1 MGGENPEK
9 DVKKDET
16 KEEKP
21 VFDGYSL
28 IQAMTRDVAP
38 LAQQQGGRPASLD
51 RFLQRPPQGE
61 QQAQNGEGQQ
71 QQRPSTGRAT
81 YGADR
86 DAQGNPIDRTR
97 VTPPPKFDEHHQEKK
112 VDPDKRWADNRG
124 GTRQGNPNAMADADK
139 HIMDIIA
146 RRGMVNDIVRDPD
159 ARTSGGLLR
168 GVGAIGAAAGGGAVS
183 QRIER
188 AISDAAERTLA
199 NAPVNKASES
209 AVTRNASKVGE
220 PMARFWQKYVGNGGD
235 MVLVKEGSEEA
246 AAATLKQEM
255 TAAEKAAVAA
265 AEKAGDVEATA
276 LHKARYE
283 LLNKPISEA
292 SLGEANMAKGVWTE
306 QELKN
311 LGRIHRAEVKVGEA
325 ASKIAAPVET
335 NWKKGASDGVKGAL
349 GFYALNL
356 ADRSLNEA
364 MNGKGAAAKSWNT
377 EQWLGPAS
385 IVLFKNS
392 KLGTAA
398 AMAGSLGVSRAV
410 DSLAGP
416 APEGWNAATGT
427 MNWQD
432 AGIVGASVAMASRIN
447 NPYGRLAVAAL
458 GVTTAKLLHGAEDNF
473 VPGKIQNVYADT
485 KEKVVDDKKER
496 TYGSLDSMRGR
507 YEDLANKREDYLF
520 DLVRASGE
528 EFATRWNMKNPDGTD
543 VLTPDLKALSYRQD
557 AAMRRALA
565 DETLGKG
572 TRLIDK
578 TKVAYVLGGYDLD
591 LNGTAADLL
600 MTSRQSS
607 DRSAFTTE
615 QIIAYNNDPANTKK
629 ILIEGSLPQQKEAD
643 DLRKFSKDTQ
653 DHLDKI
659 FNGKH
664 DIPGAVSDLAKFTG
678 ANSDDVLKTII
689 REVDNKTLAYAQK
702 GKGALNAANAATE
715 QGNTGAAEMATQAK
729 EQYQQMLAKLYRDQ
743 AVAYLAMAKN
753 KLDKGDDGG
762 GAQGLLF
769 NDAPRNGWDTLPGN
783 KTKNYNGAQGAI
795 LMAAK
800 FGGGYDNPD
809 IKQLVD
815 EYNKQAERVKPTI
828 KANYAN
834 YKLNPLNVDNGLNR

>member
-9 DVKKDET
+9 DVKKDNT

-21 VFDGYSL
+21 ALDGYSL
-28 IQAMTRDVAP
+28 IQAMARDVAP
-38 LAQQQGGRPASLD
+38 LAQQPGGRSPSLD
-51 RFLQRPPQGE
+51 RFLQKPPQGD

-71 QQRPSTGRAT
+71 QRRPTRAE

-97 VTPPPKFDEHHQEKK
+97 VTPPPNFSEHHKDQQI
-112 VDPDKRWADNRG
+112 DPNKRWADNKG
-124 GTRQGNPNAMADADK
+124 GARTGNPNAMADADK
-139 HIMDIIA
+139 HILDIIA

-159 ARTSGGLLR
+159 ARTTGGLSR
-168 GVGAIGAAAGGGAVS
+168 GVGAIAAAAGGGAVS

-188 AISDAAERTLA
+188 AISDAAQKTLA
-199 NAPVNKASES
+199 NAPVQQASES
-209 AVTRNASKVGE
+209 MVTRNGSKVAE

-235 MVLVKEGSEEA
+235 LVLVKEGSEEA
-246 AAATLKQEM
+246 AAATMKQQM
-255 TAAEKAAVAA
+255 TATEKAAMEA
-265 AEKAGDVEATA
+265 AEKAGDLELKA
-276 LHKARYE
+276 LHETRFNM
-283 LLNKPISEA
+283 LNKPITDTA
-292 SLGEANMAKGVWTE
+292 LGEANMAKGIWS
-306 QELKN
+306 QKELEN
-311 LGRIHRAEVKVGEA
+311 LARIHRAEVKVGEA
-325 ASKIAAPVET
+325 AAKIGAPAAEGG
-335 NWKKGASDGVKGAL
+335 WMKGAKEGVKGAV

-364 MNGKGAAAKSWNT
+364 INGKGAAAKSWNT
-377 EQWLGPAS
+377 EQWLGPAAM
-385 IVLFKNS
+385 VAFKGN
-392 KLGTAA
+392 KWATMATV
-398 AMAGSLGVSRAV
+398 AGSLGVSRAV
-410 DSLAGP
+410 DSMAGP

-432 AGIVGASVAMASRIN
+432 AGIVGASMALASRVNSPI
-447 NPYGRLAVAAL
+447 GRLAVTAL
-458 GVTTAKLLHGAEDNF
+458 GVTGAKALHAMEDQL
-473 VPGKIQNVYADT
+473 PGKIQNVYADT

-496 TYGSLDSMRGR
+496 SFNSLDAMRGR

-528 EFATRWNMKNPDGTD
+528 EFATRWNMKNPDGSD

-615 QIIAYNNDPANTKK
+615 QIIAFNNDPANTKK

-643 DLRKFSKDTQ
+643 DLRKFSKETQ
-653 DHLDKI
+653 EHLDKI

-678 ANSDDVLKTII
+678 ANSDDVLKSII
-689 REVDNKTLAYAQK
+689 REVDTKTLAYAQK

-769 NDAPRNGWDTLPGN
+769 NDAPKNNWDTLPGN
-783 KTKNYNGAQGAI
+783 RTKSYNGAQGAI

-834 YKLNPLNVDNGLNR
+834 YKLNPLNVDNGLYQQ